1 MILINGQNLFY
12 ELSSILYWN
21 SLICLQ
27 QVMATERLDITQ
39 PLWDQSTFVGRFK
52 HFAFISN
59 PLLSLASE
67 TELHAAKD
75 LYQKYK

>member
-1 MILINGQNLFY
+1 MTSEKRI
-12 ELSSILYWN
+12 
-21 SLICLQ
+21 
-27 QVMATERLDITQ
+27 DITQ

-67 TELHAAKD
+67 KELYEAKD
-75 LYQKYK
+75 LYNKYKLVSK